1 MDQPILGLAKEND
14 AQLLPLMRMLI
25 YRLPWAIWDFNVV
38 DSNSLFFVQGRLIH
52 LIKNTNY
59 MYDIIEDIPILFKNK
74 I

>member
-14 AQLLPLMRMLI
+14 AQLLLLMRMLI